1 MENEKEMDWQHLY
14 QKLIWQC
21 LHVKL
26 LWRQNSVFLF
36 CLTLYKKQTHEQN
49 KNLFRLTHSGNS
61 NTLKNWHLKKKT
73 KKRKFKRLHL
83 KSQGLKLTFSESS
96 FNFLQ
101 NRVVFCTLYPRGYT
115 GEGSAPYNPRSRCQR
130 LVRLRVK

>member
-26 LWRQNSVFLF
+26 LWRQNSVFLLSNF
-36 CLTLYKKQTHEQN
+36 IQKTNSRIEQKPVSIN
-49 KNLFRLTHSGNS
+49 PFREFKYFEKLAF
-61 NTLKNWHLKKKT
+61 KKKN

-83 KSQGLKLTFSESS
+83 KS
-96 FNFLQ
+96 
-101 NRVVFCTLYPRGYT
+101 
-115 GEGSAPYNPRSRCQR
+115 
-130 LVRLRVK
+130 